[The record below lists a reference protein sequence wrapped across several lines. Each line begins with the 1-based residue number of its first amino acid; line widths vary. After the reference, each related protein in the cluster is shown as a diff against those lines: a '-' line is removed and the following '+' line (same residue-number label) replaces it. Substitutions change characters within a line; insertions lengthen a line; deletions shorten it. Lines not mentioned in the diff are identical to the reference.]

1 MQTLQTGHEM
11 RTLELCCSPAMP
23 THIETDRTKMK
34 KKASSHELCV
44 ATNVDI
50 ALLGI
55 FVSFYNMS
63 RFTDAA
69 GLELSTDSATKNAT
83 DTTDDS
89 NAMATPYAVLFPW

>member
-1 MQTLQTGHEM
+1 M

-34 KKASSHELCV
+34 KKASSH
-44 ATNVDI
+44 VDI